1 MVQSDYYDEY
11 GNLISGGD
19 GQYYDYSRYYSAV
32 GDGGGRAEAQNLGH
46 ENSEG
51 SGGDTAPPGPTPEQ
65 IAAAERGTNFEGRSF
80 GQAEENS
87 WLDQARNQG
96 VPQGWLDSFMA
107 RNPHDANR
115 AYEQWLDEQTPNGAE
130 LRNQGGSGGG
140 GGGGGNGINY
150 TGPFAPPGT
159 TGWMP
164 SYTAPRFQAPAP
176 YQATAFNAPDPYV
189 APTWDSPDPYTPG
202 TFRAPTIE
210 EAREEPGFKFALE
223 QGMNALNNSA
233 ASKGLLRTGGTM
245 KELIGFGQNLGDQ
258 NYQNVYNRGLS
269 TFNTNEGNA
278 ADAYK
283 TNYVGSRD
291 AYDRT
296 RQGAE
301 DEYRSLWDTAMGN
314 WTAGTKG
321 AQDEYQS
328 LWDTSVQQ
336 WQADTRGAEA
346 EFAPRQTE
354 ATTGFQASMDQWL
367 EKMRIAG
374 LIEQD
379 SD

>member
-1 MVQSDYYDEY
+1 MRGDIYDNY
-11 GNLISGGD
+11 GNLIRQDEGPD
-19 GQYYDYSRYYSAV
+19 GEPVRGTDDPDDPNRNATQ
-32 GDGGGRAEAQNLGH
+32 AQI
-46 ENSEG
+46 
-51 SGGDTAPPGPTPEQ
+51 D
-65 IAAAERGTNFEGRSF
+65 AAERGTNFEGRSF
-80 GQAEENS
+80 GQAEEDS
-87 WLDQARNQG
+87 WLNQARNQG

-269 TFNTNEGNA
+269 TFNTNEGNT